1 MVSSGNFTSW
11 GPVSHLL
18 KSDFKSV
25 TKTGKVTSEESLDI
39 LKLIVPTL
47 LQFFYVKCQFL

>member
-1 MVSSGNFTSW
+1 MVSSGNFTSC

-25 TKTGKVTSEESLDI
+25 TKTGRLQARNHLTS
-39 LKLIVPTL
+39 
-47 LQFFYVKCQFL
+47 